1 MLTTKAHTICTSDM
15 TAARR
20 VRGHRLATVAV
31 LVTTACA
38 GADPLG
44 PSAPPVTYAAGSIE
58 ASLETIRR
66 QYNLPGLAA
75 AIVRNGAI
83 TERAAIGVRRAGD
96 TTKVSIDDKW
106 HVGSITKSMTATVAA
121 RLVDKGRLQWSTTVA
136 EALPDLA
143 AAGNPAW
150 RSVTLAALLAMR
162 GGVNDAAVESKHAA
176 AIDAMR
182 TADPIAQRKALANFI
197 LSEAPSPASGSA
209 YRYANGSYA
218 LAGHVMERLTNTPW
232 EALMQQEVFAPLALT
247 SGGFGAPATAAAARP
262 DQPWGHTPNGRYML
276 PVVPGPNADNPAA
289 IGPAGTVHISVG
301 DLARYMIAHLGSA
314 RGGTTY
320 LTASSG
326 ARVHTS
332 AGAIDTTG
340 TGYGMGWVVY
350 PDRNGGGPTLAHDGS
365 NTNFFT
371 LVMMKPTENLAIV
384 IATNAGG
391 DPAEKAI
398 AAAFA
403 AMIQRATSI
412 SGKVAR

>member
-75 AIVRNGAI
+75 AIVKNGAI

-143 AAGNPAW
+143 EIG
-150 RSVTLAALLAMR
+150 R
-162 GGVNDAAVESKHAA
+162 
-176 AIDAMR
+176 
-182 TADPIAQRKALANFI
+182 
-197 LSEAPSPASGSA
+197 ASC
-209 YRYANGSYA
+209 R
-218 LAGHVMERLTNTPW
+218 ER
-232 EALMQQEVFAPLALT
+232 V
-247 SGGFGAPATAAAARP
+247 
-262 DQPWGHTPNGRYML
+262 
-276 PVVPGPNADNPAA
+276 
-289 IGPAGTVHISVG
+289 
-301 DLARYMIAHLGSA
+301 
-314 RGGTTY
+314 
-320 LTASSG
+320 
-326 ARVHTS
+326 
-332 AGAIDTTG
+332 
-340 TGYGMGWVVY
+340 
-350 PDRNGGGPTLAHDGS
+350 
-365 NTNFFT
+365 
-371 LVMMKPTENLAIV
+371 
-384 IATNAGG
+384 
-391 DPAEKAI
+391 
-398 AAAFA
+398 
-403 AMIQRATSI
+403 
-412 SGKVAR
+412 